1 MAEQENIDLVR
12 RFCAA
17 WADNDVPAIIDF
29 FADDAIYHN
38 MPVQP
43 IRGKDAIKG
52 AIEQYMAPFERAEWV
67 LTNIAAAGDLVLTER
82 VDKFIGAE
90 KTVELPVMG
99 AFEIRDGKIA
109 AWRDYFDMA
118 TWAKQMA

>member
-17 WADNDVPAIIDF
+17 WSDNDIPAIIDF
-29 FADDAIYHN
+29 FADDAVYHN
-38 MPVQP
+38 MPIQP

-52 AIEQYMAPFERAEWV
+52 AIEQYMTPFERAEWV

-99 AFEIRDGKIA
+99 VFEINDGKIA

-118 TWAKQMA
+118 TWAKQMS